1 MRRRGKGVKSLGVSE
16 ENVFF
21 PQRGRIMVL
30 GGKKLFFSLYPPGP
44 PKQAQRLRRTFALK
58 QKDFSRK
65 SWNISQL
72 IGD

>member
-1 MRRRGKGVKSLGVSE
+1 MRRRGKSPKSLVVSE
-16 ENVFF
+16 KKFF
-21 PQRGRIMVL
+21 FHQRGRLMVL
-30 GGKKLFFSLYPPGP
+30 GGKKLFFSLYP

-72 IGD
+72 VGV

>member
-1 MRRRGKGVKSLGVSE
+1 
-16 ENVFF
+16 
-21 PQRGRIMVL
+21 MVL

-65 SWNISQL
+65 SYVSITPIFFLKVLEKAQKLSDPLQT
-72 IGD
+72 